1 VPPGATDAEVEEPL
15 AAPRLKSPPVP
26 DNATVCG
33 LPAALSVK
41 LRVPVRVPAAEG
53 LKVTLTVQLALTA
66 RLAPQLELAEKSP
79 LAAMLLTLRV
89 AWPVF
94 LSVTLWAL
102 LLEPTDSDENV
113 SEVGERLAVGA
124 EVEDTPVPVR
134 LTV

>member
-1 VPPGATDAEVEEPL
+1 
-15 AAPRLKSPPVP
+15 
-26 DNATVCG
+26 
-33 LPAALSVK
+33 LSVK

-66 RLAPQLELAEKSP
+66 RLAAQVELTEKSP
-79 LAAMLLTLRV
+79 LAAMPLKLRV

-102 LLEPTDSDENV
+102 LLEPTGSDENV
-113 SEVGERLAVGA
+113 SEAGEGLAAGTDP
-124 EVEDTPVPVR
+124 EVTPVPVR